1 MRAVSLE
8 LVPERDGGWLLR
20 SANGGLENTHFTSR
34 RDAEAEAASYLVR
47 NGGDGELLVFDADGR
62 VQEAKRW
69 NSNSP

>member
-8 LVPERDGGWLLR
+8 LVPDRDGGWHLR
-20 SANGGLENTHFTSR
+20 SANDGMASSHFTNR
-34 RDAEAEAASYLVR
+34 QDAEAEAAAYLVR
-47 NGGDGELLVFDADGR
+47 NGGDGELLVYDGDGR